1 MNFKTAPK
9 NNHLTLNSGLGG
21 VLLGRFYLAI
31 LRHST
36 GSYSF
41 ALGLHANPDQARVV
55 KMGGVALMLELKLLH
70 QTLNIFR
77 KGNTME
83 KLLNMLE
90 VTGITTPADNSIVL
104 NGFTEDSPIAVKL
117 TRKQCLQIVEL
128 SLLTMGIGNEV
139 KALVIANNQR

>member
-1 MNFKTAPK
+1 
-9 NNHLTLNSGLGG
+9 
-21 VLLGRFYLAI
+21 
-31 LRHST
+31 
-36 GSYSF
+36 
-41 ALGLHANPDQARVV
+41 
-55 KMGGVALMLELKLLH
+55 MGGVALMLELKLLH